1 MPEEMIDASASAM
14 PEATSKATSEDMPDR
29 REGLA
34 LNRALWDTR
43 ARVHGSTST
52 DRFYD
57 VESFVAGRQTLYAL
71 ERELAGDV
79 AGKDLLHLQ
88 CHFGMDTLNWARLG
102 ARVTGVDFSPAAV
115 ERARG
120 LAGRTGLAAAFVEAD
135 TQRLPEDLAD
145 GFDLVVATYGV
156 LCWIADVKAW
166 ARGAAMALK
175 PGGSLVLVDLHPAFQ
190 TIATV
195 DPLVADWPYGGGEP
209 QRETVTGTYAEP
221 GMSVPAHDS
230 VQYPHSLGDIVSAI
244 ADAGLTVKHLGEHTA
259 AEFDPRG
266 ILSRS
271 QDGLYRLPFGD
282 THLPVLYSLR
292 ASRS

>member
-1 MPEEMIDASASAM
+1 MPEEMIEASPPDM
-14 PEATSKATSEDMPDR
+14 PEATPEDVPDR

-43 ARVHGSTST
+43 ARIHGSTST

-57 VESFVAGRQTLYAL
+57 VESFVAGRQTLYGL

-79 AGKDLLHLQ
+79 ADKDLLNLQ
-88 CHFGMDTLNWARLG
+88 CHFGIVKLFWARLG

-115 ERARG
+115 ERARA
-120 LAGRTGLAAAFVEAD
+120 LAERTGLAAAFVEAD
-135 TQRLPEDLAD
+135 TQRLPEHLAD

-175 PGGSLVLVDLHPAFQ
+175 PGGSLVMVDLHPAFQ

-221 GMSVPAHDS
+221 GMPVPAHDS

>member
-1 MPEEMIDASASAM
+1 MPEET
-14 PEATSKATSEDMPDR
+14 PEAPEAPSGR
-29 REGLA
+29 QEGLA

-43 ARVHGSTST
+43 ARIHGSTST

-79 AGKDLLHLQ
+79 AGQDLLHLQ

-115 ERARG
+115 ERARA
-120 LAGRTGLAAAFVEAD
+120 LAARTGLAATFVEAD
-135 TQRLPEDLAD
+135 TQQLPAHLAD

-166 ARGAAMALK
+166 ARGAAMALR
-175 PGGSLVLVDLHPAFQ
+175 PGGSLVMVDLHPAFQ

-221 GMSVPAHDS
+221 GMAVAAHDT
-230 VQYPHSLGDIVSAI
+230 VQYPHSLGDIVSAV
-244 ADAGLTVKHLGEHTA
+244 AGAGLTVKHLGEHTA
-259 AEFDPRG
+259 AAFDPRG
-266 ILSRS
+266 ILSRG

-282 THLPVLYSLR
+282 THLPVLYSLC
-292 ASRS
+292 ARS